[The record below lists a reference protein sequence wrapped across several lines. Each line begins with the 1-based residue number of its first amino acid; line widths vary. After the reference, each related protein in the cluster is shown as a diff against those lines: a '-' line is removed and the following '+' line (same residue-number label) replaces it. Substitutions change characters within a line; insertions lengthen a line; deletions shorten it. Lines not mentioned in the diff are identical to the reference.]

1 MFGKN
6 YIFSLFSTS
15 PVRPLQKQME
25 SVQAC
30 VRELL
35 PFFDAALAGD
45 WERAATVQARI
56 SQLEN
61 EADSLKRELRL
72 HLPKGM
78 MLAMSRRDLL
88 EVLTM
93 QDRLAN
99 KAKDIAGL
107 ILGRKMQFPEG
118 LGEPLREFLARSI
131 DASAQAQKAIDELD
145 ELVETGFR
153 GREVELVEEMIHR
166 LDAIENDTDRMQVGV
181 RARLLEQ
188 ERSLPPV
195 DVMFLYR
202 VIDWIGELADDAQ
215 RVGSRLELMLA
226 Q

>member
-6 YIFSLFSTS
+6 YISSLFSTS
-15 PVRPLQKQME
+15 PVRPLQQHME
-25 SVQAC
+25 RVQAC

-35 PFFDAALAGD
+35 PFFDAVLSAD
-45 WERAATVQARI
+45 WERAAALQKRI
-56 SQLEN
+56 AELEN
-61 EADSLKRELRL
+61 EADTLKRELRL

-78 MLAMSRRDLL
+78 MMAMSRRDLL

-107 ILGRKMQFPEG
+107 ILGRKMQFPNG
-118 LGEPLREFLARSI
+118 LGEPMREFLSRSV
-131 DASAQAQKAIDELD
+131 DASAQAQTAINELD

-153 GREVELVEEMIHR
+153 GREVQLVEDMIHR
-166 LDAIENDTDRMQVGV
+166 LDTIERDTDRMQVAV
-181 RARLLEQ
+181 RARLMEQ

-195 DVMFLYR
+195 DVMFAYR
-202 VIDWIGELADDAQ
+202 VIDWIGQLADDAQ